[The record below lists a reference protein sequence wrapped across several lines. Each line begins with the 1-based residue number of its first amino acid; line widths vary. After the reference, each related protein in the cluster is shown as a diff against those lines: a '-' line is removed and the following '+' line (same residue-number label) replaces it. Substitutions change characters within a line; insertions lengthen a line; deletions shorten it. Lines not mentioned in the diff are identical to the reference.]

1 MKLIRDYQ
9 LLIDS
14 FSKYQIYQIILIS
27 LGFTILY
34 AFKLLLDYLDNKS
47 KYKPFK
53 DSNGNNI
60 IPSKTLNNIL
70 CKI

>member
-1 MKLIRDYQ
+1 LKEYQ
-9 LLIDS
+9 EELNSIIA
-14 FSKYQIYQIILIS
+14 KYNIT
-27 LGFTILY
+27 GE
-34 AFKLLLDYLDNKS
+34 KLLLDYLDNKS

>member
-1 MKLIRDYQ
+1 MN
-9 LLIDS
+9 
-14 FSKYQIYQIILIS
+14 KYNIT
-27 LGFTILY
+27 GE
-34 AFKLLLDYLDNKS
+34 KLLLDYLDNKS

>member
-1 MKLIRDYQ
+1 MKEYQ
-9 LLIDS
+9 EELNSIIA
-14 FSKYQIYQIILIS
+14 KYNIT
-27 LGFTILY
+27 GE
-34 AFKLLLDYLDNKS
+34 KLLLDYLDNKS